1 MKLIVIDQHTDRHEI
16 GASEGTP
23 AMEAIRDAGLPIAA
37 QCGGCA
43 SCATC
48 HVYVDESWLDK
59 LPPASEIELAML
71 EMAEGLMPNSRLSC
85 QIAMTSDLDCLELK
99 LAPGTEY

>member
-1 MKLIVIDQHTDRHEI
+1 MKLIVIDQDTKRHEI
-16 GASEGTP
+16 EASEGIP
-23 AMEAIRDAGLPIAA
+23 AMEAIRDAGIPIAA

-43 SCATC
+43 ACATC
-48 HVYVDESWLDK
+48 HVYVDEIWLDK

-85 QIAMTSDLDCLELK
+85 QIAMTNSLDSLELR